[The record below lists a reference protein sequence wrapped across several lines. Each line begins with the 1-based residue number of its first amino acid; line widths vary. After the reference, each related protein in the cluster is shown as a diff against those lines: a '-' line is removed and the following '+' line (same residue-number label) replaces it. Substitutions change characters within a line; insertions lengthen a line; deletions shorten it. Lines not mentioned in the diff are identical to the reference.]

1 MKIEKSDK
9 KIKLEELQKK
19 KEFLPSILNE
29 IFVIC
34 KEDKTFSTSVDSTK
48 ELDSK
53 IKILENKLNR
63 QNELLTKSGDLKS
76 NILKKIELIDTDI
89 FKLRVKLL
97 EQLGSEI

>member
-34 KEDKTFSTSVDSTK
+34 KEDKLFSNSVESTK
-48 ELDSK
+48 DLDKK
-53 IKILENKLNR
+53 IKSLESRINK
-63 QNELLTKSGDLKS
+63 QSALLKKSGDLKN
-76 NILKKIELIDTDI
+76 NINKKIELIESDI

-97 EQLGSEI
+97 EQLGSEL